1 MKLSLLKHVAIPDRV
16 FDLTFAPGA
25 NRILVERDEKPTL
38 ILDATTGKQIAKLP
52 KDASVAAIDPVGTL
66 AAVCEGGKTVAGR
79 HEWNV
84 SLWDLAKGKKVA
96 LLAKSHP
103 DDNLSPE
110 VISTTRVLAVRKEK
124 SAYSF
129 VLFDRAGKKVSA
141 VALGKVSLPF
151 VAALSANE
159 RLLAHAY
166 FTGAAQL
173 VDATSGKTRKLAGSG
188 LKIGRDHEKGISELS
203 FDATGEYL
211 LAVSHGSE
219 LAHVWSTKTG
229 KSLAGSW
236 VGNSVQDAFFYGGKL
251 VVTAAGSREATATVH
266 SLGTKTKPRVIVVGT
281 ATMLFASAGDDR
293 FLARAGHTG
302 WDAYAKNGLE
312 LWDLV
317 SGKRAAKAVLPAP
330 MKAVNALAACPG
342 KVAVGDLK
350 GGVALF
356 AYA

>member
-1 MKLSLLKHVAIPDRV
+1 MKLSLLKHVAIAGRV

-25 NRILVERDEKPTL
+25 NRLLVVCDEKPTL
-38 ILDATTGKQIAKLP
+38 ILDATTGKEIGKLP
-52 KDASVAAIDPVGTL
+52 KGASVAAIDPVGTL

-79 HEWNV
+79 YTWNV

-103 DDNLSPE
+103 DDNLAPE
-110 VISTTRVLAVRKEK
+110 VIGPSRVLALRKK
-124 SAYSF
+124 KNAYSF
-129 VLFDRAGKKVSA
+129 VLFDRAGTKEKEL
-141 VALGKVSLPF
+141 ALGKVSVPF
-151 VAALSANE
+151 VAALSADQ
-159 RLLAHAY
+159 RLLAHAT
-166 FTGAAQL
+166 FTGAGQL
-173 VDATSGKTRKLAGSG
+173 VDAASGKTRKLAASG
-188 LKIGRDHEKGISELS
+188 LTIDRHHEKGISQLS

-219 LAHVWSTKTG
+219 LAHVWSTTTG

-236 VGNSVQDAFFYGGKL
+236 AGKSVHDAFFSGGSL
-251 VVTAAGSREATATVH
+251 VLTAAGSREATATVH
-266 SLGTKTKPRVIVVGT
+266 ALGTKARPRVIVVGT
-281 ATMLFASAGDDR
+281 AGMLFASAGDDR

-302 WDAYAKNGLE
+302 FDAYAKDGLE

-317 SGKRAAKAVLPAP
+317 SGKRAAKDALPAP

-342 KVAVGDLK
+342 KVAVGDEK